1 MHHTYC
7 LRMLFDRALLFQ
19 EFVERYVIGSL
30 KNIRAPTL
38 YLCIYM
44 FFFPASLYASC
55 IIDRY
60 LTDQCQLD

>member
-1 MHHTYC
+1 MKIMDSNIHHTYC

-44 FFFPASLYASC
+44 FFS
-55 IIDRY
+55 
-60 LTDQCQLD
+60 QLVYTLLA